1 MIKISEEEASFKGQ
15 LVRELIARVTSDHL
29 IGQKFKNGEMR
40 KKIVEPPWRCP
51 AGFEMEEIHLPLF
64 SMEYL
69 TKTTKRR
76 PCFAAAARRWVCGK
90 DPQYLSELRRII
102 CGGRKGNGRTLY
114 RLPRCTGKSV
124 PGGT

>member
-69 TKTTKRR
+69 TKTEGRR
-76 PCFAAAARRWVCGK
+76 EDRVLL
-90 DPQYLSELRRII
+90 QLH
-102 CGGRKGNGRTLY
+102 GGGY
-114 RLPRCTGKSV
+114 VGKSTI
-124 PGGT
+124 PIGASPYYMRRQEREWTYSL